1 MFRYY
6 NAHPT
11 GRRTGDC
18 VKRAIAVTTGMDYRQ
33 VEWELNRYKSVTGA
47 EKYNAG
53 KNPHRYAQE
62 VLKAEVLPQPED
74 MTVGRFADQHCRGRF
89 ILDLEGHW
97 SCCIDGVIYDSWD
110 CSGERLLCAYA
121 VTSFAKEQAHRF
133 CCTSQQLSEREK
145 RLYVFTTGMDSF
157 LSGSCRRNL
166 WRAISAVWKTE
177 DIPKSI
183 FKEDIHERQY
193 LFQKRSENPDSKGL
207 PRQHGG
213 NLLLFAQKDGV
224 GGGPS
229 AELR

>member
-33 VEWELNRYKSVTGA
+33 VERELNRYKSVTGA

-110 CSGERLLCAYA
+110 CSSERLLCAYA

-133 CCTSQQLSEREK
+133 CCTSQQLSERETVV
-145 RLYVFTTGMDSF
+145 RIYDGNGQFSQRILPPELVEGYICC
-157 LSGSCRRNL
+157 L
-166 WRAISAVWKTE
+166 E
-177 DIPKSI
+177 DRGYPKVN
-183 FKEDIHERQY
+183 F
-193 LFQKRSENPDSKGL
+193 
-207 PRQHGG
+207 
-213 NLLLFAQKDGV
+213 
-224 GGGPS
+224 
-229 AELR
+229 